1 VRLPKIRDKIGVL
14 KPLTGPHGE
23 QGTIFW
29 VNNIM
34 LYKQSKHPAEAK
46 VFLQW
51 WSEHEKDLWTKGHV
65 TQLPVRKSFAADPY
79 LQNNPETA
87 FILSNYVPIGKNTAT
102 HAAEIFPKLNDVEG
116 EGVMQTL
123 VQNLLQGKD
132 LPYLLLLPSLTLICL
147 IELYPFLTG
156 VSYSFHKGTLLST
169 GNFVALD
176 NYVRLFNSPDFY
188 NSLSF
193 SFFFAFFNVV
203 FSYLIGLGLA
213 LFLNL
218 DFPGRGLCRVL
229 LLIPWI
235 VPAVVSIVS
244 WKWLIA
250 DRGGLVNIILAAF
263 GLGPIY
269 FLSQSGWAM
278 VAVIVIKIWRSFPFM
293 MLSLLAQ
300 LQVIDRT
307 LYEAGKLDG
316 ASRWQLFWHI
326 TLPHLKNISIV
337 QAILMVIW
345 SISVPKELDR
355 AGRVDGCSRL
365 RGFVQIVLPLSTP
378 GIAAVAIFSFL
389 FSYNEFFISSVFLR
403 DENRMTMP
411 VGIQSFMQQYSTDWG
426 SLMASAALAMVPTL
440 ILFLFIQ
447 KYMISGATAGAVK
460 G

>member
-1 VRLPKIRDKIGVL
+1 MLIRG
-14 KPLTGPHGE
+14 
-23 QGTIFW
+23 
-29 VNNIM
+29 
-34 LYKQSKHPAEAK
+34 
-46 VFLQW
+46 
-51 WSEHEKDLWTKGHV
+51 
-65 TQLPVRKSFAADPY
+65 LPVER
-79 LQNNPETA
+79 
-87 FILSNYVPIGKNTAT
+87 
-102 HAAEIFPKLNDVEG
+102 
-116 EGVMQTL
+116 
-123 VQNLLQGKD
+123 

-156 VSYSFHKGTLLST
+156 VSYSFHKGTLLSA

-193 SFFFAFFNVV
+193 SFLFALANVV

-218 DFPGRGLCRVL
+218 DFPGRGVCRVL

-250 DRGGLVNIILAAF
+250 DRGGLVNIGLATF

-316 ASRWQLFWHI
+316 AGHWQLFWHI

-345 SISVPKELDR
+345 SINDFETPFLLTQGGPSNATENLILLSYR
-355 AGRVDGCSRL
+355 YTFGRNDIG
-365 RGFVQIVLPLSTP
+365 RGS
-378 GIAAVAIFSFL
+378 AVAIL
-389 FSYNEFFISSVFLR
+389 
-403 DENRMTMP
+403 
-411 VGIQSFMQQYSTDWG
+411 
-426 SLMASAALAMVPTL
+426 TL
-440 ILFLFIQ
+440 ILL
-447 KYMISGATAGAVK
+447 MVLATLMLRQQRKVA
-460 G
+460 

>member
-1 VRLPKIRDKIGVL
+1 MLIRG
-14 KPLTGPHGE
+14 
-23 QGTIFW
+23 
-29 VNNIM
+29 
-34 LYKQSKHPAEAK
+34 
-46 VFLQW
+46 
-51 WSEHEKDLWTKGHV
+51 
-65 TQLPVRKSFAADPY
+65 LPVER
-79 LQNNPETA
+79 
-87 FILSNYVPIGKNTAT
+87 
-102 HAAEIFPKLNDVEG
+102 
-116 EGVMQTL
+116 
-123 VQNLLQGKD
+123 
-132 LPYLLLLPSLTLICL
+132 LPYLLLLPSLTLVCL

-156 VSYSFHKGTLLST
+156 VSSSFHKGTLLSA

-193 SFFFAFFNVV
+193 SFLFALANVV

-250 DRGGLVNIILAAF
+250 DRGGLVNIVLAAF

-316 ASRWQLFWHI
+316 AGHWQLFWHI

-345 SISVPKELDR
+345 SINDFETPFLLTQGGPSNATENLILLSYR
-355 AGRVDGCSRL
+355 YTFGRNDIG
-365 RGFVQIVLPLSTP
+365 RGS
-378 GIAAVAIFSFL
+378 AVAIL
-389 FSYNEFFISSVFLR
+389 
-403 DENRMTMP
+403 
-411 VGIQSFMQQYSTDWG
+411 
-426 SLMASAALAMVPTL
+426 TL
-440 ILFLFIQ
+440 ILL
-447 KYMISGATAGAVK
+447 MVLATLMLRQQRKVA
-460 G
+460 